1 MHIEHLIFSFSVAII
16 IGMLYRWFTGRE
28 LSWII
33 ILSAFAPDLD
43 VPAEEFRELV
53 LNKTGTDIQIFGVSI
68 EHGDFHNV
76 GFLILYALTMAVL
89 LYPFG
94 LKFVDVLIF
103 SAVGFGAH
111 LLEDTLVFSSV
122 YGFLLSLAPFKFGS
136 GIYEKN
142 FYGIADINVLIWGFI
157 LLGIAV
163 LLRSLWEQ
171 KNWLKEML
179 DPGNE

>member
-53 LNKTGTDIQIFGVSI
+53 FNKTGTDIQIFGVSI

-94 LKFVDVLIF
+94 LKFFDVFIF

-111 LLEDTLVFSSV
+111 LLEDALVFSSA
-122 YGFLLSLAPFKFGS
+122 YGILWNLTPFKFGT
-136 GIYEKN
+136 GIYYKN
-142 FYGIADINVLIWGFI
+142 FYGIADINVLIWGGFF
-157 LLGIAV
+157 LGIAV
-163 LLRSLWEQ
+163 ALRTICQ
-171 KNWLKEML
+171 RKNWLSEMFL
-179 DPGNE
+179 R